1 MDMNGAELD
10 HTEANP
16 KGSPEGVDFSNRRIL
31 GLAIPA
37 LGALIV
43 EPLLL
48 TIDSIMVGSL
58 GTAPLA
64 GLALAST
71 ILTTLVGMFVFLAYA
86 TTALAAQAVGR
97 GRPEEGVQA
106 GIDAMWLALLIGLVV
121 MGTLVVG
128 APWIVTW
135 MGADPDVFIQATA
148 YLRGAAPGMVAML
161 VILAATGTL
170 RGVLD
175 MKTPLYVVSA
185 GAVVN
190 VGMNLL
196 LIFGLKLGILGAGI
210 GLSVTQTLMCV
221 ALVYVVVRK
230 ARPLGVSFRPSFGG
244 LRGAFG
250 AGLPLLIRTL
260 SLRAA
265 LLATVAIATQ
275 AGVLALAAHQ
285 VVSTVWTL
293 AAFALDALAIAAQ
306 SLVGVALGRGHRGH
320 LRALVVK
327 MTLWGAGSG
336 VVLGAVV
343 AVTSPILPLAFG
355 SDPQM
360 HSVASGAL
368 LVAGMLMPV
377 GGVVFLLDG
386 VMIGA
391 GEGRYLAWMGMV
403 TLGLYLPALWWLH
416 TRIFA
421 QSQPLDAPQQGQ
433 ILMWLWIAFAGWFM
447 LLRAVTNGMRAFS
460 LKLGRA
466 SVAAAR

>member
-1 MDMNGAELD
+1 MDRNL
-10 HTEANP
+10 TESSGNQTNP
-16 KGSPEGVDFSNRRIL
+16 QDSPEGVDFSNRRIL

-48 TIDSIMVGSL
+48 TIDSIMIGSL

-97 GRPEEGVQA
+97 GRPEQGVQA
-106 GIDAMWLALLIGLVV
+106 GIDAMWLALAIGLLV
-121 MGTLVVG
+121 MVILVVG
-128 APWIVTW
+128 APSIVTW
-135 MGADPDVFIQATA
+135 MGADPDVFAQATA

-185 GAVVN
+185 GAVIN

-210 GLSVTQTLMCV
+210 GLSVTQTLMCA

-260 SLRAA
+260 SLRVA

-306 SLVGVALGRGHRGH
+306 SLVGVALGRGHSGQ

-336 VVLGAVV
+336 LVLGVLV

-355 SDPQM
+355 ADPQM
-360 HSVASGAL
+360 HEVASGAL
-368 LVAGMLMPV
+368 LVAGLLMPV

-403 TLGLYLPALWWLH
+403 TLALYLPALWWLH
-416 TRIFA
+416 ARILA
-421 QSQPLDAPQQGQ
+421 QNPPLDASQQGQ
-433 ILMWLWIAFAGWFM
+433 ILIWLWVAFAGWFM
-447 LLRAVTNGMRAFS
+447 VLRAVTNGMRAFS

-466 SVAAAR
+466 SAASAG

>member
-1 MDMNGAELD
+1 MDRSRE
-10 HTEANP
+10 ESKVSQPNP
-16 KGSPEGVDFSNRRIL
+16 KGSPEGADFSNRTIL

-48 TIDSIMVGSL
+48 TIDSIMIGSL

-86 TTALAAQAVGR
+86 TTALAAQALGR
-97 GRPEEGVQA
+97 GRPKEGVQA
-106 GIDAMWLALLIGLVV
+106 GIDAMWLALSIGLVV
-121 MGTLVVG
+121 MVALILG
-128 APWIVTW
+128 APSIVTW
-135 MGADPDVFIQATA
+135 MGADPEVFTQATA

-161 VILAATGTL
+161 IILAATGTL

-185 GAVVN
+185 GAVIN
-190 VGMNLL
+190 VAMNLL
-196 LIFGLKLGILGAGI
+196 LIFGLKMGILGAGI
-210 GLSVTQTLMCV
+210 GLSVTQTLMCG

-230 ARPLGVSFRPSFGG
+230 ATPLGVSFKPSLGG
-244 LRGAFG
+244 LQGAFG

-260 SLRAA
+260 SLRVA
-265 LLATVAIATQ
+265 LLTTVAIATQ

-285 VVSTVWTL
+285 IVNTVWTL

-306 SLVGVALGRGHRGH
+306 SLVGVALGRGHRGQ
-320 LRALVVK
+320 LRALVIK

-336 VVLGAVV
+336 AVLGAVV
-343 AVTSPILPLAFG
+343 AATSSVLPLAFG

-360 HSVASGAL
+360 HAVASGAL
-368 LVAGMLMPV
+368 LAAGLLMPI

-403 TLGLYLPALWWLH
+403 TLVLYLPALWWLH
-416 TRIFA
+416 TQIIA
-421 QSQPLDAPQQGQ
+421 LDPPLNAMEQGQ
-433 ILMWLWIAFAGWFM
+433 ILLLLWIAFAGWFM
-447 LLRAVTNGMRAFS
+447 ALRAVTNGMRAFS

-466 SVAAAR
+466 SKVASG